1 MQTQMVSNTED
12 DIQPFNLQNTRSR
25 YIARYVYNKFTI

>member
-12 DIQPFNLQNTRSR
+12 NIQPFNLQNTRNR
-25 YIARYVYNKFTI
+25 YIARYFNNKVTI